1 MYIQRKFENRLSS
14 TRKHRDISRVSVSD
28 LFMAETPISPEPII
42 DESLRE
48 EDPIEFIA
56 QEVKVMDV
64 NAIIK

>member
-1 MYIQRKFENRLSS
+1 MNHVPSALVAPSHSWSPSS
-14 TRKHRDISRVSVSD
+14 K
-28 LFMAETPISPEPII
+28 LFAETQMNTEVI

-56 QEVKVMDV
+56 QEVQVMDV

>member
-1 MYIQRKFENRLSS
+1 MNHHVPAASVAPSHSLTPSS
-14 TRKHRDISRVSVSD
+14 K
-28 LFMAETPISPEPII
+28 LFAETQMNTDVI

-56 QEVKVMDV
+56 QEVQVMDV